1 MRSFCQA
8 ANQRSPCPKGGAGA
22 GRWSG
27 EVGCHERC
35 GFSGRNGGLGNKH
48 FPPIPYIL
56 SRGRRV
62 TLTFSH
68 HVLPPKG
75 GRLFKVFSFFTA
87 VPPSAGCWLWPVP
100 GDLWW
105 PCFFSSVQSLSHVQL
120 FATPWTATHQASL
133 CITNSQSLL
142 KPMSIEPVMPSN
154 HLILCHP
161 LLLLL
166 FSGLKQSLSFRP
178 ETEVRLKH

>member
-8 ANQRSPCPKGGAGA
+8 ASQRSPCPKGGAGG
-22 GRWSG
+22 GRWRG

-56 SRGRRV
+56 SRGRRA

-105 PCFFSSVQSLSHVQL
+105 PCSSVQFSSVTQSCPTFCNPMDCNTPGLPMHHQLPEFTQTHV
-120 FATPWTATHQASL
+120 H
-133 CITNSQSLL
+133 
-142 KPMSIEPVMPSN
+142 
-154 HLILCHP
+154 
-161 LLLLL
+161 
-166 FSGLKQSLSFRP
+166 
-178 ETEVRLKH
+178 